1 MYHGELISIHSEAF
15 NRWLY
20 DKLTKNGQLVYQ
32 SYWIGMR
39 SMCANCPLMWTDG
52 SPLDYEDWQPG
63 EPNSPSVENCVE
75 LHTFPSYHTEE
86 YPGLWNDHGCQ
97 GIFFPLCEYYPNG
110 NPHDGQDWPTEGG
123 CPKGWSQF
131 AGNCYIIPID
141 GNSISDGLKYKACY
155 HFLWLRNISFVT
167 YDIVGLMFLLI
178 T

>member
-1 MYHGELISIHSEAF
+1 MYHGELVSIHTEEF

-20 DKLTKNGQLVYQ
+20 EKLTKNGQLIYQ

-63 EPNSPSVENCVE
+63 EPSSPSIENCVE
-75 LHTFPSYHTEE
+75 IHTFPSYHTEE
-86 YPGLWNDHGCQ
+86 FPGMWNDHGCKNV
-97 GIFFPLCEYYPNG
+97 FFPICQYFPNG
-110 NPHDGQDWPTEGG
+110 NPHDGQDWPSDGG

-141 GNSISDGLKYKACY
+141 GNSISDGLKYKEGYQFAKSPVSK
-155 HFLWLRNISFVT
+155 FSV
-167 YDIVGLMFLLI
+167 
-178 T
+178 